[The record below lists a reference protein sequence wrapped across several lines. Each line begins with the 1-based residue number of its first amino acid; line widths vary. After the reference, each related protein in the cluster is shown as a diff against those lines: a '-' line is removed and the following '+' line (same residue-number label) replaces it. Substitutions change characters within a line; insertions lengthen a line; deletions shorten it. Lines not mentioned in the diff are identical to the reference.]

1 MKPLF
6 SIITAS
12 FNSEKTIKRTL
23 ESVLNQS
30 FSNFQYIIIDGKS
43 TDNTVEIIK
52 TFEKLFKEKEI
63 NFSWISEK
71 DLGIYD
77 AFNKGIFKAKG
88 DWISFLGSDDYYL
101 ANALELYAT
110 SAKKLEAQVDL
121 LYSNV
126 KVEGVKIING
136 NWSWRKFKKKMN
148 IAHVGAFHSEKY
160 FKKFGLYNTDY
171 KIAGDYEL
179 LLRAK
184 KHLKT
189 HKIEEI
195 TAIMSADGIS
205 NSQIKKVYLETT
217 KAKIETG
224 KVNFL
229 VAKITYVIW
238 MIKYNVKKMLHAII
252 R

>member
-12 FNSEKTIKRTL
+12 FNSEKTIKRTIV
-23 ESVLNQS
+23 SVLNQS
-30 FSNFQYIIIDGKS
+30 FSNFEYIIIDGKS
-43 TDNTVEIIK
+43 TDNTVAILK

-63 NFSWISEK
+63 SFSWISEK

-77 AFNKGIFKAKG
+77 AFNKGILKAKG

-101 ANALELYAT
+101 TNALELYAT
-110 SAKKLEAQVDL
+110 SAKKLEAPVDL

-126 KVEGVKIING
+126 KVEEVKIING
-136 NWSWRKFKKKMN
+136 NWTWKKFKKKMN
-148 IAHVGAFHSEKY
+148 IAHVGAFHSATY
-160 FKKFGLYNTDY
+160 FKKFGLYNTNY

-184 KHLKT
+184 EYLKT
-189 HKIEEI
+189 HKIEEV

-224 KVNFL
+224 KINFL
-229 VAKITYVIW
+229 VAKITYAIW